1 MADLTQ
7 INGNQRIVMGWYGSC
22 DDAGCED
29 FPLKTQE
36 VSDAIDSVYEIHTDS
51 TRAVAFHSYI
61 YETMPNQTQSLES
74 LKCGHSYYIALKS
87 GNETLTIEE
96 FVLADESTT
105 QERYVTTDDQC
116 GDGGDGGGG
125 GGECPECP
133 DCPSVDPIILPTT
146 GTIAC
151 WSNLNFALNGSDANS
166 FPKYKATTELGHVIE
181 IYHDSDNKRW
191 IIRGHAVTHGAPTS
205 TPIGLAAFSKPS
217 PCAFFPWQVDWDVD
231 KNSEDASAW
240 LQSIKTEYQYS
251 NIWWAMSTDFPQG
264 GDVTTITNCTPLT
277 AECPPCVKDA
287 TIAFSANPTIRNQ
300 DSVPLG
306 FTFSV
311 DTSSLA
317 SECSSNEW
325 KYSLSIK
332 DGETLKTSQQISTD
346 TTLINDL
353 VPGGGTY
360 IIKIWGVTESGT
372 LITPEP
378 HVEAELIMPWPAANY
393 EVQDDIDIT
402 YLEFEGPNDDS
413 VTLSDP
419 EGWVASATIKKSSTI
434 TNAEKWKYSLDNSTW
449 NELTALT
456 ETTIST
462 TATLYFRLKV
472 GHLGGNDDTDLTTLN
487 KSYNSEVTIAYTENN
502 GTPRELSLPLK
513 GKVLNRI
520 IGITSWVNNNNT
532 DFKATL
538 TISKNQ
544 LTRWQYQLEKLNDDE
559 ASYGTPKILTAYG
572 AIQSDTSEV
581 IDLQT
586 YIESS
591 TADMGPGYY
600 KISVRGVHNTDNN
613 IVVTPEI
620 SVHDFFNYPDVIFD
634 INDISWP
641 NSNSEP
647 VQLQVEYRE
656 YEGPTEMAQFKITN
670 DKYFDHWTFA
680 YNTES
685 SSFPPS
691 DITPNTDYNYQ
702 LDDESII
709 SSLPTTHTNIAKK
722 ALGIQLI
729 SKNASDTPT
738 VYELGDIQSR
748 EDPLR
753 RDYYAWVHIHI
764 YGKNAISTLAEPAN
778 PVYYSAEV
786 TTWVLERYIT
796 SFSPDQRES
805 PYHNKITLDLQCNF
819 NEINRAQIIW
829 TKNTT
834 ELTDTGITQLPNYNH
849 FITPDYTIDLNDV
862 PSNYLTDNND
872 FNISVIGHS
881 TTDTD
886 VIHEAG
892 WIAGQVAP
900 ALEHTFTVSWPTT
913 IFTVS
918 ETISD
923 TYIWQGVTATPATNG
938 TLASITKGWVKTITL
953 NNPTGTDVGNW
964 QYSINNGENW
974 SNLTGVNVEVPDHTS
989 EGPKLKFRLKANL
1002 EVNTYNDVTVDLVAH
1017 DVQSANTTKTIN
1029 LNGSVTKPTP
1039 IFTISPTS
1047 ISGEYRETEGP
1058 SAEKTI
1064 TITTKFLS
1072 SLKWKSSGEISWEYF
1087 DTTWKDLPTNYVTIL
1102 NKPLQAGQTHSTQE
1116 SLTIKVRLKAGL
1128 EVPNADDMDTQIESA
1143 NFNNV
1148 ITFEAISSHDVDVT
1162 AGKQVA
1168 LNGTVTEYPN
1178 GCADYD
1184 LSFDTTGNKVVYEG
1198 DGVTI
1203 IGFENGGHICV
1214 DNFGGEFGTKSI
1226 SLEVRDSSNNVIT
1239 TGSVTTNWSWGSGNN
1254 VVYKAPDQQ
1263 AYQVLGFS
1271 FSQDG
1276 NIILTPM
1283 DLG

>member
-36 VSDAIDSVYEIHTDS
+36 VLNAIDSVYEIHTDS

-87 GNETLTIEE
+87 GDISISIEE

-116 GDGGDGGGG
+116 GDGGG

-133 DCPSVDPIILPTT
+133 DCFPNTETT
-146 GTIAC
+146 DGTIAC
-151 WSNLNFALNGSDANS
+151 WGGYEFPLDSVDANS
-166 FPKYKATTELGHVIE
+166 FPVYKATLLPHGHVLT
-181 IYHDSDNKRW
+181 IYKDSVNHVWVLVGDLPSQP
-191 IIRGHAVTHGAPTS
+191 AP
-205 TPIGLAAFSKPS
+205 GQNHYAGWALAAKSKPNK
-217 PCAFFPWQVDWDVD
+217 CAFFPWQADWNQD
-231 KNSEDASAW
+231 EDATW
-240 LQSIKTEYQYS
+240 LETIRIEYSYTKM
-251 NIWWAMSTDFPQG
+251 WWALTYPSWG
-264 GDVTTITNCTPLT
+264 SITSETASSVINCSPVIG
-277 AECPPCVKDA
+277 ECPPCVKDA
-287 TIAFSANPTIRNQ
+287 TIAFSVNPTIRNQ

-311 DTSSLA
+311 DTASLA

-332 DGETLKTSQQISTD
+332 DGAILKTSQQISTD

-378 HVEAELIMPWPAANY
+378 HVEEEFVVPWPAANY
-393 EVQDDIDIT
+393 EVQGDIDIT
-402 YLEFEGPNDDS
+402 YLEFEGPKDDS

-456 ETTIST
+456 ETNIST

-472 GHLGGNDDTDLTTLN
+472 GHLGGNNDTDLTTLN

-544 LTRWQYQLEKLNDDE
+544 LTRWQYQLEKLNDSKQ
-559 ASYGTPKILTAYG
+559 SYTTPKILTAYG

-600 KISVRGVHNTDNN
+600 KISVRGVHNTDDGV
-613 IVVTPEI
+613 VVTPEV

-641 NSNSEP
+641 NSNSDP
-647 VQLQVEYRE
+647 VELQVEYRE

-670 DKYFDHWTFA
+670 DEYFDHWTFA
-680 YNTES
+680 YDTKS

-748 EDPLR
+748 ADPLR

-834 ELTDTGITQLPNYNH
+834 ELTDTGITQLPNYHH

-881 TTDTD
+881 TTNTSE
-886 VIHEAG
+886 IYETG

-1039 IFTISPTS
+1039 TFTISPTS
-1047 ISGEYRETEGP
+1047 IPGEYRETEGP

-1064 TITTKFLS
+1064 SISTKFLKS
-1072 SLKWKSSGEISWEYF
+1072 VKWKSSGTISWEYQ
-1087 DTTWKDLPTNYVTIL
+1087 DGSTWKDLPTNFATIL
-1102 NKPLQAGQTHSTQE
+1102 NKPYQSGQTYSTSE
-1116 SLTIKVRLKAGL
+1116 TKTIKVRLKADH
-1128 EVPNADDMDTQIESA
+1128 EVPGADDMDAQIESH

-1162 AGKQVA
+1162 TGKQVA

-1184 LSFDTTGNKVVYEG
+1184 LSFATTGGQVDYESE
-1198 DGVTI
+1198 GVSI
-1203 IGFENGGHICV
+1203 NGFQPGGYLCV
-1214 DNFGGEFGTKSI
+1214 DNFGSFSPDGMSF
-1226 SLEVRDSSNNVIT
+1226 EVRNISNEVVT
-1239 TGSVTTNWSWGSGNN
+1239 TGTLGTNNLWASGKNI
-1254 VVYKAPDQQ
+1254 VYKAPDQK
-1263 AYQVLGFS
+1263 AYEAKNFVTGA
-1271 FSQDG
+1271 G
-1276 NIILTPM
+1276 NITLNEMIL
-1283 DLG
+1283 

>member
-116 GDGGDGGGG
+116 GDGGGGGG
-125 GGECPECP
+125 G
-133 DCPSVDPIILPTT
+133 
-146 GTIAC
+146 
-151 WSNLNFALNGSDANS
+151 
-166 FPKYKATTELGHVIE
+166 
-181 IYHDSDNKRW
+181 
-191 IIRGHAVTHGAPTS
+191 
-205 TPIGLAAFSKPS
+205 
-217 PCAFFPWQVDWDVD
+217 
-231 KNSEDASAW
+231 
-240 LQSIKTEYQYS
+240 
-251 NIWWAMSTDFPQG
+251 
-264 GDVTTITNCTPLT
+264 
-277 AECPPCVKDA
+277 ECPPCVKDA
-287 TIAFSANPTIRNQ
+287 TIAFSANPAIRNQ
-300 DSVPLG
+300 DSFPLG

-311 DTSSLA
+311 DTTSLA

-332 DGETLKTSQQISTD
+332 DGATLKTSQQISTD

-378 HVEAELIMPWPAANY
+378 HIEAELIMPWPAANY

-502 GTPRELSLPLK
+502 GTERELSLPLK

-559 ASYGTPKILTAYG
+559 ESYGTPKILTAYG
-572 AIQSDTSEV
+572 SDTIQTDTSEE
-581 IDLQT
+581 INLEN
-586 YIESS
+586 YIRAS
-591 TADMGPGYY
+591 AANNYGPGYY
-600 KISVRGVHNTDNN
+600 KISVRGLHNTDDAV
-613 IVVTPEI
+613 VVTPEL
-620 SVHDFFNYPDVIFD
+620 SHHDFFN
-634 INDISWP
+634 WP
-641 NSNSEP
+641 NVLYTLNGAINNS
-647 VQLQVEYRE
+647 YRE
-656 YEGPTEMAQFKITN
+656 YEGPHDMSTFYFVNHTYFNNWKFEIVTDADASDWEYQNSGGTITG
-670 DKYFDHWTFA
+670 
-680 YNTES
+680 
-685 SSFPPS
+685 P
-691 DITPNTDYNYQ
+691 
-702 LDDESII
+702 
-709 SSLPTTHTNIAKK
+709 LPTTPTDASTAGIGFRMIEGKK
-722 ALGIQLI
+722 A
-729 SKNASDTPT
+729 STTPT
-738 VYELGDIQSR
+738 TFGENTNQAYSTDIKF
-748 EDPLR
+748 
-753 RDYYAWVHIHI
+753 YI
-764 YGKNAISTLAEPAN
+764 YGKNAIPTLAEPAD
-778 PVYYSAEV
+778 PVEV
-786 TTWVLERYIT
+786 IKTLKTTVKERYIT
-796 SFSPDQRES
+796 NISQSQTPNS
-805 PYHNKITLDLQCNF
+805 SANTIKLKVNYSTT
-819 NEINRAQIIW
+819 EINRTQIIW

-834 ELTDTGITQLPNYNH
+834 ELTDTTITSLSGYSATDSH
-849 FITPDYTIDLNDV
+849 EYTIDLNDV
-862 PSNYLTDNND
+862 SSNYLTTNNN

-881 TTDTD
+881 TTNTSD
-886 VIHEAG
+886 IHETG

-913 IFTVS
+913 IFTINHTND
-918 ETISD
+918 TISD
-923 TYIWQGVTATPATNG
+923 NYIWQGVTATPATNG
-938 TLASITKGWVKTITL
+938 TSISITKGWLKLNPAGNGTSSFTL
-953 NNPTGTDVGNW
+953 RNATGSISNW
-964 QYSINNGENW
+964 EYSTNGEDSW
-974 SNLTGVNVEVPDHTS
+974 VSLDQLPVNFPLYTQS
-989 EGPKLKFRLKANL
+989 KFRLKANL
-1002 EVNTYNDVTVDLVAH
+1002 EVGDYDATIDVVAT
-1017 DVQSANTTKTIN
+1017 DIQSVLHTKTIN
-1029 LNGSVTKPTP
+1029 LQGSVTKPTP

-1064 TITTKFLS
+1064 SISTKFLKS
-1072 SLKWKSSGEISWEYF
+1072 VKWKSSGTISWEYQ
-1087 DTTWKDLPTNYVTIL
+1087 DGTTWKNLPTSYVTIL
-1102 NKPLQAGQTHSTQE
+1102 NKPWEVGQAYSTAE
-1116 SLTIKVRLKAGL
+1116 TKTIKVRLKSDL
-1128 EVPNADDMDTQIESA
+1128 EVPGADDMDAQIESH

-1148 ITFEAISSHDVDVT
+1148 IAFEAISSHDVDVT
-1162 AGKQVA
+1162 EGKQVA

-1184 LSFDTTGNKVVYEG
+1184 LSFATTGGEVDYGISGVSLNK
-1198 DGVTI
+1198 
-1203 IGFENGGHICV
+1203 FQSGGHICV
-1214 DNFGGEFGTKSI
+1214 NNFGNSFGTKGVT
-1226 SLEVRDSSNNVIT
+1226 LEVRDSSNNVIT
-1239 TGSVTTNWSWGSGNN
+1239 TGSVSTNWDWANGTNI
-1254 VVYKAPDQQ
+1254 VYKAPDQQ
-1263 AYQVLGFS
+1263 AYEAKNFAFGQ
-1271 FSQDG
+1271 G
-1276 NIILTPM
+1276 NVILTPM
-1283 DLG
+1283 NL